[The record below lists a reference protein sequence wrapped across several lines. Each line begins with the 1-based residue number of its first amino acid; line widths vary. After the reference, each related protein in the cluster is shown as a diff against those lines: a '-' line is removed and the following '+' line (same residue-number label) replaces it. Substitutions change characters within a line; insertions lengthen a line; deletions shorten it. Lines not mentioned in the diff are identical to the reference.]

1 MIQAWVRVVRGTCK
15 WQCDCRDTATLQR
28 LRLSPLSI
36 HLAAELALAS
46 GKRYRLGCERYRPG
60 RREERQGQRPVG
72 VSGEEG
78 GAPCA

>member
-1 MIQAWVRVVRGTCK
+1 MAQAWVRAVCGTCK

-28 LRLSPLSI
+28 LRIFLVNSR
-36 HLAAELALAS
+36 LAAELTLAS

-60 RREERQGQRPVG
+60 RREERQGQRPIG
-72 VSGEEG
+72 VLGDDG